1 MSSRHTQTRIPHAAA
16 YSDAEREV
24 LRHLSP
30 GSGATAEQLGVF
42 LWGRGGRALPAFAIL
57 RRLEYLGAATVDD
70 LKFWYLSDQ
79 GREIAAT
86 L

>member
-1 MSSRHTQTRIPHAAA
+1 MSPRPIQTRIPHAAA

-24 LRHLSP
+24 LLRLSP
-30 GSGATAEQLGVF
+30 GSGHTAEQLGVF
-42 LWGRGGRALPAFAIL
+42 LWGRAGRALPAFAIL
-57 RRLEYLGAATVDD
+57 RRLEYLGDATVDD
-70 LKFWYLSDQ
+70 RKFWYLSDQ